1 MKGWSGK
8 YLYIDLAS
16 HDEPKYVDIPQEDLI
31 RFIGGRGLAIKLL
44 WDLNKPGVDP
54 LSPENH
60 LVFAVGPLTGYP
72 LPSSGK
78 MVIASKSPL
87 TGGYGDGNI
96 GTRAAV
102 ELRKSGVDA
111 IVVKGK
117 APKPSVLVV
126 DHGKVSLEDGT
137 EYWGLTTEETE
148 VRLKKRFGEDVA
160 VLTIGPAG
168 ENLVRYATVISEFG
182 RSAGRPGMGAVM
194 GSKNL
199 KALVIRGR
207 AEPEP
212 FNREELVKLGAEAY
226 RKVKESPGYEFW
238 VRQGTMAT
246 IEWSQKNS
254 CLPTYNFS
262 EGVFDAW
269 EGVDGYIM
277 ESMKV
282 RVKGCPYCNMP
293 CGNVV
298 KYVTS
303 ADKGEAELD
312 YENVAMLGS
321 NIGLAPLN
329 KVAHINLMADHY
341 GIDTISLGNVLG
353 YAMELSEKGLISEKV
368 EWGDYSKVKEL
379 VEQIAYR
386 RELGDLLAE
395 GVMRI
400 ANRVGGDAL
409 KYAIH
414 VKGLEVSAYDCH
426 AAPGMAL
433 AYATSPI
440 GAHHKDA
447 WFIAREVRMGRL
459 DYIPEKAEGVIW
471 LQNIRGGMFESLT
484 TCRLP
489 WVEVGLDLDY
499 YPKLLTAATG
509 YTYTWEVIH
518 EVANRIYTL
527 VRAFW
532 VREYTAAGVRWTYEQ
547 DLPPV
552 KWFTQP
558 LTKGP
563 FKGVKLDL
571 DKYMTML
578 KHYYK
583 VRGWDENGIPK
594 EETLRKL
601 GLDFT
606 IGTLRQLG
614 VQLS

>member
-1 MKGWSGK
+1 LKGWFGK
-8 YLYIDLAS
+8 YLYIDLS
-16 HDEPKYVDIPQEDLI
+16 SKSFKYVDIPGDVLVDY
-31 RFIGGRGLAIKLL
+31 IGGRGLAARLL
-44 WDLNKPGVDP
+44 WDLNPVGVNP

-60 LVFAVGPLTGYP
+60 LILAVGPLTGFP

-78 MVIASKSPL
+78 MVLASKSPI

-102 ELRKSGVDA
+102 ELRKMGVDA
-111 IVVKGK
+111 VVIKGK
-117 APKPSVLVV
+117 ATTPTVLHLDCGNVIF
-126 DHGKVSLEDGT
+126 KDGRD
-137 EYWGLTTEETE
+137 YWGLTTVDTEEK
-148 VRLKKRFGEDVA
+148 LKKELGKDVA
-160 VLTIGPAG
+160 VLSIGPAG
-168 ENLVRYATVISEFG
+168 EKLVKYATVISEFG
-182 RSAGRPGMGAVM
+182 RSAGRPGIGAVM

-199 KALVIRGR
+199 KAIAIHGCS
-207 AEPEP
+207 EPEP
-212 FNREELVKLGAEAY
+212 ADRSELLRLGAEAY

-238 VRQGTMAT
+238 CRQGTMAT

-262 EGVFDAW
+262 EGVFEDW
-269 EGVDGYIM
+269 EGIDGYIM

-282 RVKGCPYCNMP
+282 RVKACPNCNMP

-303 ADKGEAELD
+303 TDSGEAELD

-329 KVAHINLMADHY
+329 KVAHINYLADIY
-341 GIDTISLGNVLG
+341 GIDTISLGNVIG
-353 YAMELSEKGLISEKV
+353 YAMELSEKGILSEKI

-379 VEQIAYR
+379 TRQIAYR
-386 RELGDLLAE
+386 EGIGDLLAE
-395 GVMRI
+395 GVAAVSRKL
-400 ANRVGGDAL
+400 GGDAL
-409 KYAIH
+409 KYAVH

-447 WFIAREVRMGRL
+447 WMIALEVRVGRF
-459 DYIPEKAEGVIW
+459 DYTKEKVERVIW

-489 WVEVGLDLDY
+489 WVEVSLDLEY

-509 YTYTWEVIH
+509 YTYNWDKIYET
-518 EVANRIYTL
+518 ANRIYTL
-527 VRAFW
+527 IRAFW
-532 VREYTAAGVRWTYEQ
+532 VREYAAAGLKWSYQQ
-547 DLPPV
+547 DLPPA

-558 LTKGP
+558 LSKGP
-563 FKGVKLDL
+563 LKGSKLDA
-571 DKYMTML
+571 DGYMRML
-578 KHYYK
+578 RWYYEL
-583 VRGWDENGIPK
+583 RGWDEDGVPRRSTLERLGLSYTIPVL
-594 EETLRKL
+594 EKL
-601 GLDFT
+601 G
-606 IGTLRQLG
+606 
-614 VQLS
+614 VKLS

>member
-1 MKGWSGK
+1 MKGWFGK
-8 YLYIDLAS
+8 YLYIDLS
-16 HDEPKYVDIPQEDLI
+16 SKSFKYVDIPGDVLVDY
-31 RFIGGRGLAIKLL
+31 IGGRGLAARLL
-44 WDLNKPGVDP
+44 WDLNPVGIDP

-60 LVFAVGPLTGYP
+60 LILAVGPLTGFP

-78 MVIASKSPL
+78 MVLASKSPI

-102 ELRKSGVDA
+102 ELRKMGVDA
-111 IVVKGK
+111 VVIKGK
-117 APKPSVLVV
+117 ATTPTVLHLDCGNVIF
-126 DHGKVSLEDGT
+126 KDGRD
-137 EYWGLTTEETE
+137 YWGLTTVDTEEK
-148 VRLKKRFGEDVA
+148 LKKELGKDVA
-160 VLTIGPAG
+160 VLSIGPAG
-168 ENLVRYATVISEFG
+168 EKLVKYATVISEFG
-182 RSAGRPGMGAVM
+182 RSAGRPGIGAVM

-199 KALVIRGR
+199 KAIAIHGCS
-207 AEPEP
+207 EPEP
-212 FNREELVKLGAEAY
+212 ADRSELLRLGAEAY

-238 VRQGTMAT
+238 CRQGTMAT

-262 EGVFDAW
+262 EGVFEDW
-269 EGVDGYIM
+269 EGIDGYIM

-282 RVKGCPYCNMP
+282 RVKACPNCNMP

-303 ADKGEAELD
+303 TDSGEAELD

-329 KVAHINLMADHY
+329 KVAHINYLADIY
-341 GIDTISLGNVLG
+341 GIDTISLGNVIG
-353 YAMELSEKGLISEKV
+353 YAMELSEKGILSEKI

-379 VEQIAYR
+379 TRQIAYR
-386 RELGDLLAE
+386 EGIGDLLAE
-395 GVMRI
+395 GVAAVSRKL
-400 ANRVGGDAL
+400 GGDAL
-409 KYAIH
+409 KYAVH

-447 WFIAREVRMGRL
+447 WMIALEVRAGRFE
-459 DYIPEKAEGVIW
+459 YTKEKVERVIW

-489 WVEVGLDLDY
+489 WVEVSLDLEY

-509 YTYTWEVIH
+509 YTYNWDKIYEN
-518 EVANRIYTL
+518 ANRIYTL
-527 VRAFW
+527 IRAFW
-532 VREYTAAGVRWTYEQ
+532 VREYAAAGLKWSYQQ
-547 DLPPV
+547 DLPPA

-558 LTKGP
+558 LSKGP
-563 FKGVKLDL
+563 LKGSKLDA
-571 DKYMTML
+571 DEYMRML
-578 KHYYK
+578 RWYYEL
-583 VRGWDENGIPK
+583 RGWDEDGVPRRSTLERLGLSYTIPVL
-594 EETLRKL
+594 EKL
-601 GLDFT
+601 G
-606 IGTLRQLG
+606 
-614 VQLS
+614 VKLS

>member
-1 MKGWSGK
+1 MKGWFGK
-8 YLYIDLAS
+8 YLYIDLS
-16 HDEPKYVDIPQEDLI
+16 SKSFKYVDIPGDVLVDY
-31 RFIGGRGLAIKLL
+31 IGGRGLAARLL
-44 WDLNKPGVDP
+44 WDLNPVGVNP

-60 LVFAVGPLTGYP
+60 LILAVGPLTGFP

-78 MVIASKSPL
+78 MVLASKSPI

-102 ELRKSGVDA
+102 ELRKMGVDA
-111 IVVKGK
+111 VVIKGK
-117 APKPSVLVV
+117 ATTPTVLHLDCGNVIF
-126 DHGKVSLEDGT
+126 KDGRD
-137 EYWGLTTEETE
+137 YWGLTTVDTEEK
-148 VRLKKRFGEDVA
+148 LKKELGKDVA
-160 VLTIGPAG
+160 VLSIGPAG
-168 ENLVRYATVISEFG
+168 EKLVKYATVISEFG
-182 RSAGRPGMGAVM
+182 RSAGRPGIGAVM

-199 KALVIRGR
+199 KAIAIHGCS
-207 AEPEP
+207 EPEP
-212 FNREELVKLGAEAY
+212 ADRSELLRLGAEAY

-238 VRQGTMAT
+238 CRQGTMAT

-262 EGVFDAW
+262 EGVFEDW
-269 EGVDGYIM
+269 EGIDGYIM

-282 RVKGCPYCNMP
+282 RVKACPNCNMP

-303 ADKGEAELD
+303 TDSGEAELD

-329 KVAHINLMADHY
+329 KVAHINYLADIY
-341 GIDTISLGNVLG
+341 GIDTISLGNVIG
-353 YAMELSEKGLISEKV
+353 YAMELSEKGILSEKI

-379 VEQIAYR
+379 TRQIAYR
-386 RELGDLLAE
+386 EGIGDLLAE
-395 GVMRI
+395 GVAAVSRKL
-400 ANRVGGDAL
+400 GGDAL
-409 KYAIH
+409 KYAVH

-447 WFIAREVRMGRL
+447 WMIALEVRVGRF
-459 DYIPEKAEGVIW
+459 DYTKEKVERVIW

-489 WVEVGLDLDY
+489 WVEVSLDLEY

-509 YTYTWEVIH
+509 YTYNWDKIYET
-518 EVANRIYTL
+518 ANRIYTL
-527 VRAFW
+527 IRAFW
-532 VREYTAAGVRWTYEQ
+532 VREYAAAGLKWSYQQ
-547 DLPPV
+547 DLPPA

-558 LTKGP
+558 LSKGP
-563 FKGVKLDL
+563 LKGSKLDA
-571 DKYMTML
+571 DGYMRML
-578 KHYYK
+578 RWYYEL
-583 VRGWDENGIPK
+583 RGWDEDGVPRRSTLERLGLSYTIPVL
-594 EETLRKL
+594 EKL
-601 GLDFT
+601 G
-606 IGTLRQLG
+606 
-614 VQLS
+614 VKLS